1 MKRKL
6 ILFGLIQELLRK
18 INKYPISLNS
28 QPSDSSKF
36 RFPGDFNYDK
46 ICSENGISIQ
56 KIEEHLDQD
65 PNVIICIK

>member
-1 MKRKL
+1 M

-18 INKYPISLNS
+18 INKYPISLNC
-28 QPSDSSKF
+28 QPSNSSKIC
-36 RFPGDFNYDK
+36 FPGDYNYDK